1 MSNTIT
7 IKALDGSTV
16 QYVDNGSPMQGG
28 LKDVY
33 FSPDKSYVVAFF
45 RDKLKPV
52 EYTQTKERLIMIANT
67 FRERIF
73 NQAGGEYWKDLY
85 CWPTKVVEYNGR
97 LGVVAPVYQKHFFFA
112 TGYNQ
117 NAAQIASIRGKEK
130 EGKWFA
136 APQFRNAN
144 FKLHLDKKE
153 LGDWFKYFLVCIR
166 ISRAVRRM
174 HAAGLAHSDLSYKN
188 VLIDPTTGNAAIID
202 IDGLVVPGKFPP
214 DVIGTPDFIAPEVMA
229 TKSLGKTDPNRKLPS
244 IQTDRHALAVMIY
257 MYLLYRHPL
266 RGGKVHDLD
275 PQKDEELSM
284 GSKALFV
291 EHPTDAA
298 NRPKLKHVKATH
310 LPWADVTK
318 LPYTITGPYLKQLF
332 DKAFIDGLQHPM
344 QRPTADEW
352 EQALI
357 KTVDLM
363 QPCQNPRC
371 DQKWFVFDNSTT
383 PICPFCNTPYKG
395 QLPILNLYWQ
405 RSPGKWVEEKHRLM
419 VYNNQ
424 YIYQWHI
431 NRTISPNER
440 LSAEQKK
447 PVGYFVMHGGKWMLV
462 NQTMNSLKD
471 VTENKEIPIGQ
482 MIELTDGK
490 QILLSNAD
498 GGRLVI
504 VQLVNN

>member
-1 MSNTIT
+1 MASTIT

-16 QYVDNGSPMQGG
+16 QYVDNGEPMQGG

-45 RDKLKPV
+45 RDKLSPA
-52 EYTQTKERLIMIANT
+52 EYTQTKDRLLTIANT

-73 NQAGGEYWKDLY
+73 NQAGGEYWKDLF

-97 LGVVAPVYQKHFFFA
+97 IGIVAPVYQKHFFFQ
-112 TGYNQ
+112 TGYNPA
-117 NAAQIASIRGKEK
+117 AAQIASIKGKEK

-136 APQFRNAN
+136 APQFRNTA
-144 FKLHLDKKE
+144 FKLHLDKNE
-153 LGDWFKYFLVCIR
+153 LGDWFKYFLICIR

-188 VLIDPTTGNAAIID
+188 VLIDPCTGNAAIID

-214 DVIGTPDFIAPEVMA
+214 DVIGTPDFIAPEVMGS
-229 TKSLGKTDPNRKLPS
+229 KHLPKTDPNRKLPS
-244 IQTDRHALAVMIY
+244 IQTDRHALAVMTY

-284 GSKALFV
+284 GAKALFV
-291 EHPTDAA
+291 EHPTDAS
-298 NRPKLKHVKATH
+298 NRPKLKQVKATH

-318 LPYTITGPYLKQLF
+318 LPYSITGPYLKQLF
-332 DKAFIDGLQHPM
+332 DKAFIDGLHNPM

-363 QPCQNPRC
+363 QPCQNPSC
-371 DQKWFVFDNSTT
+371 SQKWFVFDNSTRPT
-383 PICPFCNTPYKG
+383 CPFCGTAYKG
-395 QLPILNLYWQ
+395 QLPVLNLYWQ
-405 RSPGKWVEEKHRLM
+405 RSAGKWVEEKHRLM
-419 VYNNQ
+419 VYHNQ

-431 NRTISPNER
+431 NRNIAPNER
-440 LSAEQKK
+440 LAADQKK

-462 NQTMNSLKD
+462 NQTMTGLKD
-471 VTENKEIPIGQ
+471 VTENKDIAPGQ
-482 MIELTDGK
+482 MVELSDGK
-490 QILLSNAD
+490 QILLSNAE

-504 VQLVNN
+504 VQLVTN